1 MQAYKPV
8 TKQDAPRL
16 RRYYQNCDYGLCEYS
31 VGTKLMWRKTLHPA
45 WAEIAGCLVVRNES
59 DGEVDFDYPVH
70 GPEGDEDA
78 ALTAIE
84 QDCLDQGIPPVISVV
99 PDCTA
104 PHLLERY
111 TYACVRN
118 IRT

>member
-45 WAEIAGCLVVRNES
+45 WAEIAGCLVVRNEI
-59 DGEVDFDYPVH
+59 DGEV
-70 GPEGDEDA
+70 G
-78 ALTAIE
+78 
-84 QDCLDQGIPPVISVV
+84 LD
-99 PDCTA
+99 
-104 PHLLERY
+104 
-111 TYACVRN
+111 
-118 IRT
+118 